1 MRKVIIGIVS
11 RAIHSNSDRNMLG
24 VYESYIRSV
33 IKGGGIPL
41 IISPTQNIEY
51 ELFNKHVELNDEEI
65 DNNTLL
71 HIMDVARLLKKRLE
85 EKFNIDG
92 LTLIQNNGDIQE
104 VKHFH
109 LHLKP
114 YYNNKKDIKIE
125 EVYNILKGN

>member
-1 MRKVIIGIVS
+1 MDCIFCKIVNGDIPS
-11 RAIHSNSDRNMLG
+11 YTI
-24 VYESYIRSV
+24 YEDSIV
-33 IKGGGIPL
+33 L
-41 IISPTQNIEY
+41 AFLDISPDSVGHTLIVPK
-51 ELFNKHVELNDEEI
+51 KHYKDLTEI

-71 HIMDVARLLKKRLE
+71 YIMDVARLLKKRLE